1 MIFKARTG
9 HPYPT
14 AHVTRSPH
22 QLYKFNHTSP
32 PLSGQEMARN
42 LVFILALSSLYIGLA
57 AADWNILNK
66 KSKSRD
72 ASSLKNYCE
81 SWRINVELNNIKD
94 FEVVPQECV
103 DHVKHYMTSS
113 QYTADSE
120 RAIEEVRLYLSSC
133 CTLQGDGKDAW
144 IFDVDDTLL
153 STIPYYKKHGFG
165 GVKLN
170 ATLFESWM
178 KQSKAPALDHT
189 LKFFHEIKDKGVK
202 IFLISSRSETLR
214 SATVENLINAGYH
227 GWSSL
232 ILRGLEDDFMKV
244 QQYKS
249 EARRA
254 LTKEGYRIWG
264 IIGDQWSSVEGLPG
278 AKRTFKL
285 PNSMYYLS

>member
-22 QLYKFNHTSP
+22 QLYKFNHPSP
-32 PLSGQEMARN
+32 HLSGQEMARN
-42 LVFILALSSLYIGLA
+42 LVFILALTSLYIGLA

-66 KSKSRD
+66 KSKNRD

-133 CTLQGDGKDAW
+133 CTLEGDGKDAW

-165 GVKLN
+165 GEKLN

-178 KQSKAPALDHT
+178 KQGKAPALDHT
-189 LKFFHEIKDKGVK
+189 LKFFHEIKGKGVK

>member
-1 MIFKARTG
+1 
-9 HPYPT
+9 
-14 AHVTRSPH
+14 
-22 QLYKFNHTSP
+22 
-32 PLSGQEMARN
+32 MARN
-42 LVFILALSSLYIGLA
+42 LVFILALTSLCIGLA
-57 AADWNILNK
+57 AADWNILSK
-66 KSKSRD
+66 KSKNRD
-72 ASSLKNYCE
+72 ASSLKIYCE

-103 DHVKHYMTSS
+103 DHIKHYMTSA

-120 RAIEEVRLYLSSC
+120 RAMEEVRLHVSSC
-133 CTLQGDGKDAW
+133 CALEGDGKDAW

-165 GVKLN
+165 GEKLN
-170 ATLFESWM
+170 ATSFEAWM
-178 KQSKAPALDHT
+178 KQSKAPALDHA

-214 SATVENLINAGYH
+214 SATVENLFNAGYH
-227 GWSSL
+227 GWSGL
-232 ILRGLEDDFMKV
+232 TLRGLEDDFMKV

-264 IIGDQWSSVEGLPG
+264 IVGDQWSSVEGHPG
-278 AKRTFKL
+278 ARRTFKL

>member
-14 AHVTRSPH
+14 AHVTRY

-42 LVFILALSSLYIGLA
+42 LVFIVALTSLYIGLA

>member
-153 STIPYYKKHGFG
+153 STIPFYKKHGFG
-165 GVKLN
+165 GEKLN

>member
-1 MIFKARTG
+1 
-9 HPYPT
+9 
-14 AHVTRSPH
+14 
-22 QLYKFNHTSP
+22 
-32 PLSGQEMARN
+32 MARN
-42 LVFILALSSLYIGLA
+42 LVFILALTSLYIGLA

-133 CTLQGDGKDAW
+133 CSLQGDGKDAW

-153 STIPYYKKHGFG
+153 STIPFYKKHGFG
-165 GVKLN
+165 GEKLN

-232 ILRGLEDDFMKV
+232 ILSSEKGTRVNKQFTISSPWFNLLYKYRGLEDDFMKV